1 MRVTYEVV
9 LDEKSGKPRA
19 ARSGGRRVGG
29 ARESVCGASR
39 AVEGCGVRDVRG
51 AGWSVSMY
59 TCIYSYIICIYIYT
73 CTCTCIIVDVFLK
86 LLKLTLGVRDTPIER

>member
-9 LDEKSGKPRA
+9 LGGKPRA
-19 ARSGGRRVGG
+19 ARSGGRRAGG

-59 TCIYSYIICIYIYT
+59 TCIYSYIICIYIY
-73 CTCTCIIVDVFLK
+73 IHVH
-86 LLKLTLGVRDTPIER
+86 VRASL